1 MVENNNNNG
10 KKRNDIFTKINDT
23 ISTFL
28 DGYPP
33 AVQTAAKVI
42 VFGGMFL
49 LVIGILHLISPIIV
63 TVVGNLLSLIF
74 TYGILALIVI
84 YIVYRAKLTMTR
96 DENSFLLN
104 ERLKYQK
111 KEYEERERK
120 KSRTKQ
126 KTVKFNSIF
135 AVQLRLGSFF
145 FYNDIFL
152 LPILANRIKLNS

>member
-1 MVENNNNNG
+1 MAENNNSNG

-74 TYGILALIVI
+74 TYVI

-111 KEYEERERK
+111 KEYEERERRRAEQNK
-120 KSRTKQ
+120 K
-126 KTVKFNSIF
+126 
-135 AVQLRLGSFF
+135 
-145 FYNDIFL
+145 
-152 LPILANRIKLNS
+152 P

>member
-1 MVENNNNNG
+1 MSENNNNNG
-10 KKRNDIFTKINDT
+10 KKRNDIFTKINDI

-33 AVQTAAKVI
+33 AVQTTAKVI

-111 KEYEERERK
+111 KEYENAAQ
-120 KSRTKQ
+120 KSRTTQ
-126 KTVKFNSIF
+126 KTVKFNSIY

-145 FYNDIFL
+145 FL
-152 LPILANRIKLNS
+152 

>member
-1 MVENNNNNG
+1 MAENNNNNG

-63 TVVGNLLSLIF
+63 TVVGNLHLRHF
-74 TYGILALIVI
+74 GTYRHL
-84 YIVYRAKLTMTR
+84 YRVQSQTHHDTR
-96 DENSFLLN
+96 
-104 ERLKYQK
+104 
-111 KEYEERERK
+111 
-120 KSRTKQ
+120 
-126 KTVKFNSIF
+126 
-135 AVQLRLGSFF
+135 
-145 FYNDIFL
+145 
-152 LPILANRIKLNS
+152 

>member
-1 MVENNNNNG
+1 MCYNWHKKGGTSMVENNNNNG

-84 YIVYRAKLTMTR
+84 YIVYRAKLTM
-96 DENSFLLN
+96 
-104 ERLKYQK
+104 K
-111 KEYEERERK
+111 
-120 KSRTKQ
+120 
-126 KTVKFNSIF
+126 
-135 AVQLRLGSFF
+135 
-145 FYNDIFL
+145 
-152 LPILANRIKLNS
+152 

>member
-1 MVENNNNNG
+1 MAENNNNNS

-33 AVQTAAKVI
+33 TVQTAAKVI

-49 LVIGILHLISPIIV
+49 LVIGIFHLISPIII
-63 TVVGNLLSLIF
+63 TVVGNLMSLIF

-84 YIVYRAKLTMTR
+84 YIVYRAKLVMTR

-111 KEYEERERK
+111 KEYEERERRRAEQNK
-120 KSRTKQ
+120 KQ
-126 KTVKFNSIF
+126 
-135 AVQLRLGSFF
+135 
-145 FYNDIFL
+145 
-152 LPILANRIKLNS
+152 

>member
-1 MVENNNNNG
+1 MAENNNSNG

-33 AVQTAAKVI
+33 AVQ
-42 VFGGMFL
+42 
-49 LVIGILHLISPIIV
+49 
-63 TVVGNLLSLIF
+63 
-74 TYGILALIVI
+74 ILALIVI

-111 KEYEERERK
+111 KEYEERERRRAEQNK
-120 KSRTKQ
+120 K
-126 KTVKFNSIF
+126 
-135 AVQLRLGSFF
+135 
-145 FYNDIFL
+145 
-152 LPILANRIKLNS
+152 P

>member
-1 MVENNNNNG
+1 MAENNNSNG

-33 AVQTAAKVI
+33 AVQTAARVI

-104 ERLKYQK
+104 EEQNK
-111 KEYEERERK
+111 
-120 KSRTKQ
+120 TK
-126 KTVKFNSIF
+126 NSKI
-135 AVQLRLGSFF
+135 Q
-145 FYNDIFL
+145 
-152 LPILANRIKLNS
+152 